1 MKLSFADQMHPC
13 DREASQSMVLGTKM
27 TRTTHSRMSSVT
39 SSMWLNER
47 SSQAISSGAST
58 RSRASYTLKEKYCET
73 SLHPGGGYPY
83 MQVCLMLDK
92 YEKVGTIVKSR
103 NNFEK

>member
-1 MKLSFADQMHPC
+1 MKLSFANQMHPC
-13 DREASQSMVLGTKM
+13 DREASQSMVLGMKMM

-58 RSRASYTLKEKYCET
+58 RSRASYKLKEKYCET
-73 SLHPGGGYPY
+73 SVHPGSGWLPVCASVLNAG
-83 MQVCLMLDK
+83 QV
-92 YEKVGTIVKSR
+92 
-103 NNFEK
+103 